1 MVVPPAEMWAVGYT
15 APAQATELRI
25 ERVPTP
31 VPTAGEVLVRVL
43 ATALNRADLLQRRG
57 HYPPPPGASPILG
70 LEVVG
75 EVVVA
80 CGHWQVGDR
89 VMAVI
94 TGGGYAE
101 YACIPVAEAMAVP
114 PALTDTDAA
123 ALPEAF
129 LTAWLNLIVLGQL
142 AAGQHIFIHAGAS
155 GVGSAAIQLA
165 HQMGAVVHTAAS
177 TPAKQQ
183 RCREWGAQ
191 HVYASRS
198 EPLAPQVLQHVAA
211 GVDVV
216 LDMVGA
222 PAWADNCAMVRR
234 GGRLLLLG
242 FLGGAVGSLDLGP
255 ILTRNLLVTGTT
267 LRRTDAATR
276 AQLAQDVAAWL
287 TPRIAQGSVV
297 PVVDSVYSIHDVGTA
312 HQYMESNANI
322 GKIVLRMDW

>member
-1 MVVPPAEMWAVGYT
+1 MVAIPAEMWAVGHT
-15 APAQATELRI
+15 APASANELRI

-31 VPTAGEVLVRVL
+31 VPTADEVLVRVL
-43 ATALNRADLLQRRG
+43 ASALNRADLLQRRG
-57 HYPPPPGASPILG
+57 LYPPPPGASPILG

-75 EVVVA
+75 EVVIA
-80 CGHWQVGDR
+80 RGTWQVGDR

-94 TGGGYAE
+94 TGGAYAE

-114 PALTDTDAA
+114 ATLTDTEAA

-129 LTAWLNLIVLGQL
+129 LTAWLNLMMLGQL
-142 AAGQHIFIHAGAS
+142 TAGQHIFVHAGTS

-165 HQMGAVVHTAAS
+165 RQIGAVVHTSAS
-177 TPAKQQ
+177 TPLKQQ

-191 HVYASRS
+191 YVYASRS
-198 EPLAPQVLQHVAA
+198 EPLAPQVLQQVGD

-216 LDMVGA
+216 LDMIGA
-222 PAWADNCAMVRR
+222 PAWADNCAMLRR

-242 FLGGAVGSLDLGP
+242 FLGGSAGSLDLGP

-267 LRRTDAATR
+267 LRRTAADVR
-276 AQLAQDVAAWL
+276 AQLAQDVSAWL
-287 TPRIAQGSVV
+287 APCIAQGQVV
-297 PVVDSVYSIHDVGTA
+297 AVVDGVYGIHDVGVA
-312 HQYMESNANI
+312 HQHMESNANI